1 MITVPQI
8 QRRYYLITS
17 LFWVSVGLPL
27 ALMVLLIRARGLNLF
42 QIGILMGAYSLTIVL
57 LEIPTGGLADTIGR
71 KPVAITAYSFMFIST
86 IVMLF
91 SFSFGAFLLAWILN
105 AIGRALASGSLDA
118 WFVDAL
124 QAADSNV
131 DIQPALA
138 KAGTFTLLALGVG
151 TLAGG
156 LVPYLFTGLPPEGTA
171 IFTPYSMTVVLSLF
185 VQVFL
190 LASVV
195 ILVREN
201 WQATE
206 GNQLINGFKQMP
218 VIIGDAVNLSRHN
231 TTLVL
236 LLFIGLISGLA
247 LASLETFWSPH
258 FAELLGGIEGNSFVF
273 GLVMAG
279 NFLVGMVGNLSSV
292 SLSRRLK
299 KRYGLLGAIFQGAQ
313 AILLILLAMQAGIIP
328 AIGIFWMIYLSMG
341 VINSPHATL
350 VNNEIPAERRSS
362 MLSVQSLMAYLGG
375 IMGSFVL
382 GFIANRISISAA
394 WIVAGSLLL
403 ISSLIYLQVDRQSTT
418 GEEHIDSK
426 TAVFTTD

>member
-247 LASLETFWSPH
+247 LASIETFWSPH

>member
-206 GNQLINGFKQMP
+206 GNQLINGFKQIP

-247 LASLETFWSPH
+247 LASIETFWSPH

>member
-8 QRRYYLITS
+8 QRRYYLIIT
-17 LFWVSVGLPL
+17 LFWLSVGLPL
-27 ALMVLLIRARGLNLF
+27 ALMVLLIQARGLDLF
-42 QIGILMGAYSLTIVL
+42 QIGILMGVYSLTIVL

-71 KPVAITAYSFMFIST
+71 KPVAITAYSFMFISG
-86 IVMLF
+86 IVMLLA
-91 SFSFGAFLLAWILN
+91 FSFGAFLLAWVLN

-124 QAADSNV
+124 QAVDPNV

-151 TLAGG
+151 TLVGG
-156 LVPYLFTGLPPEGTA
+156 LVPYLFPGLPPEGTS
-171 IFTPYSMTVVLSLF
+171 ILTPYSMTVVLSLF
-185 VQVFL
+185 VKLFL
-190 LASVV
+190 IAAVV

-206 GNQLINGFKQMP
+206 GDNLVNGFKQMP
-218 VIIGDAVNLSRHN
+218 VIISDAVNLSRHN

-236 LLFIGLISGLA
+236 LLVIGLISGLA
-247 LASLETFWSPH
+247 LASIETFWSPR
-258 FAELLGGIEGNSFVF
+258 FADLLGGIEGNSFVF

-279 NFLVGMVGNLSSV
+279 NFLAGMAGNLGSV

-394 WIVAGSLLL
+394 WIAAGSLLL
-403 ISSLIYLQVDRQSTT
+403 ISSLIYLQVDRQSAKVAEYD
-418 GEEHIDSK
+418 GSK
-426 TAVFTTD
+426 TAIFTTD

>member
-1 MITVPQI
+1 
-8 QRRYYLITS
+8 
-17 LFWVSVGLPL
+17 
-27 ALMVLLIRARGLNLF
+27 
-42 QIGILMGAYSLTIVL
+42 
-57 LEIPTGGLADTIGR
+57 
-71 KPVAITAYSFMFIST
+71 
-86 IVMLF
+86 
-91 SFSFGAFLLAWILN
+91 
-105 AIGRALASGSLDA
+105 
-118 WFVDAL
+118 
-124 QAADSNV
+124 
-131 DIQPALA
+131 
-138 KAGTFTLLALGVG
+138 
-151 TLAGG
+151 
-156 LVPYLFTGLPPEGTA
+156 
-171 IFTPYSMTVVLSLF
+171 
-185 VQVFL
+185 
-190 LASVV
+190 
-195 ILVREN
+195 LVREN

-247 LASLETFWSPH
+247 LASIETFWSPH